1 MQSNIL
7 ISINWLIIIL
17 DNFNYSFDSFVCYI
31 TETKNWKM
39 EVNCLDYYKIKSFSI
54 WQNLFASLN
63 RGGGGEASL
72 NGFQRLSSVFVMH
85 QGSREVAR
93 VSLCSWICHQHCTKC
108 CTGHKYHFC
117 CVAFL
122 VFVLYT
128 HTHMSSDSHWPFYDC
143 KSKNMWSS
151 NQMLGPYIFFLL
163 KNTSATC
170 LGRLCHDDCE
180 FWRTAGL
187 FLNMSVG

>member
-1 MQSNIL
+1 
-7 ISINWLIIIL
+7 
-17 DNFNYSFDSFVCYI
+17 
-31 TETKNWKM
+31 M

-54 WQNLFASLN
+54 WQNLCALWN

-93 VSLCSWICHQHCTKC
+93 VVCLSALEYVISTAQNAAQGTNITSVVLLFWCLCC
-108 CTGHKYHFC
+108 
-117 CVAFL
+117 
-122 VFVLYT
+122 T

-151 NQMLGPYIFFLL
+151 NQILGPYIFFLL
-163 KNTSATC
+163 MNTSATC